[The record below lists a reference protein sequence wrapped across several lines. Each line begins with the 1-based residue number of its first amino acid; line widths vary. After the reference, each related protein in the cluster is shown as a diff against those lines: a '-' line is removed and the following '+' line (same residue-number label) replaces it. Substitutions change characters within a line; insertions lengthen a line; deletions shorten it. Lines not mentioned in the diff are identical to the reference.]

1 MFEVGDSVR
10 VKSEVLC
17 QYVEVSFPS
26 LIKVPAKR
34 KEVSTL
40 SCKCSN
46 SLGLVGRETALPTGK
61 ENDLLKLVLQLE
73 KVKFS
78 ISWPAITV
86 PKRLLPGA
94 RTNCKATGAVNM
106 VNTLRIQITTKIRI
120 YYDLVSPRQQ
130 SLLTEW
136 LKWQQK
142 IAVAIVRT
150 DARSC
155 AHDGVIGL
163 CRVDS
168 YAVIVHRGRT
178 WIHRKKYAIY
188 WRIHRHEMRSK
199 TLGRM

>member
-1 MFEVGDSVR
+1 MLKCHFHLWSKCLPRER
-10 VKSEVLC
+10 
-17 QYVEVSFPS
+17 
-26 LIKVPAKR
+26 
-34 KEVSTL
+34 EVSTL

-78 ISWPAITV
+78 ISWPAMTV

-106 VNTLRIQITTKIRI
+106 VNTLRIQRTTKIRI
-120 YYDLVSPRQQ
+120 YNDLVSPRQQ

-142 IAVAIVRT
+142 IAVAIVHRCQVVRT
-150 DARSC
+150 RWCNRALSGWLICCDSAPRS
-155 AHDGVIGL
+155 DLDTERNMLYTEEYIDMRWGL
-163 CRVDS
+163 RP
-168 YAVIVHRGRT
+168 
-178 WIHRKKYAIY
+178 
-188 WRIHRHEMRSK
+188 
-199 TLGRM
+199 